1 MRIHQKGIWAF
12 LVLLCASLNARTQ
25 DSLVTDVILIGTK
38 HTAHAGYHSDSL
50 LKVVVNLKPDIILI
64 EQDSVSGIFKTGQFK
79 PIPRW
84 IKYLSRITGWSKN
97 EIEGNMIHKF
107 HRAFPNL
114 IIKPFDV
121 ALNGHER
128 EKNRKEFIKL
138 EKEFEVAMSKAYEN
152 KEMSQYRANVHLTR
166 EQLHT
171 QMSKR
176 LYSVLQEF
184 NTDSTIGITRQIN
197 TLEESH
203 FKALVDSVS
212 SLQPFSKRVYQILE
226 YLQLRDKVMVQQI
239 QRYISAYSGRRIVV
253 ISGFFHR
260 YYQID
265 HLAPKREEM
274 NFRLLHID
282 GKEMTLDENVSFSR

>member
-1 MRIHQKGIWAF
+1 MQMHQKRIWAF
-12 LVLLCASLNARTQ
+12 LLLLCATLSARSQ
-25 DSLVTDVILIGTK
+25 DSLVTDLILIGTK
-38 HTAHAGYHSDSL
+38 HTPHSGYHSDSL

-107 HRAFPNL
+107 HRAFPHV

-128 EKNRKEFIKL
+128 DKNRKEFIQL
-138 EKEFEVAMSKAYEN
+138 EKVFEVAMSKAYVN

-166 EQLHT
+166 EELHT

-176 LYSVLQEF
+176 MYSILQEF
-184 NTDSTIGITRQIN
+184 NTDSTTEIIRQRK

-203 FKALVDSVS
+203 FKALVDSVP
-212 SLQPFSKRVYQILE
+212 SLQPFSKRVYQMFDNW
-226 YLQLRDKVMVQQI
+226 QLRDKVMVQQI
-239 QRYISAYSGRRIVV
+239 QRYILAYPGKRIVA
-253 ISGFFHR
+253 ISGAFHR
-260 YYQID
+260 FYQID

-274 NFRLLHID
+274 NFRLLDIN
-282 GKEMTLDENVSFSR
+282 GKELNLN

>member
-1 MRIHQKGIWAF
+1 MQIHQKRIWAF
-12 LVLLCASLNARTQ
+12 LLLLCATLGARSQ
-25 DSLVTDVILIGTK
+25 DSLVTDLILIGTK

-107 HRAFPNL
+107 HRAFPHV

-128 EKNRKEFIKL
+128 DKNRKEFIQL
-138 EKEFEVAMSKAYEN
+138 EKVFEVAMSKAFDN

-184 NTDSTIGITRQIN
+184 NTDSTTEIIRQLK
-197 TLEESH
+197 TLEENH
-203 FKALVDSVS
+203 FKALVDSVP
-212 SLQPFSKRVYQILE
+212 SLQPFSKRVYQMFDNW
-226 YLQLRDKVMVQQI
+226 QLRDKVMVQQI
-239 QRYISAYSGRRIVV
+239 QRYILAYPGKRIVA
-253 ISGFFHR
+253 ISGAFHR
-260 YYQID
+260 FYQID

-274 NFRLLHID
+274 NFRLLDIN
-282 GKEMTLDENVSFSR
+282 GKELNLN

>member
-1 MRIHQKGIWAF
+1 MQMHQKRIWAF
-12 LVLLCASLNARTQ
+12 LLLLCATLSARSQ
-25 DSLVTDVILIGTK
+25 DSLVTDLILIGTK
-38 HTAHAGYHSDSL
+38 HTPHSGYHSDSL

-107 HRAFPNL
+107 HRAFPNV

-128 EKNRKEFIKL
+128 DKNRKEFIQL
-138 EKEFEVAMSKAYEN
+138 EKVFEVAMSKAYVN

-166 EQLHT
+166 EELHT

-176 LYSVLQEF
+176 MYSILQEF
-184 NTDSTIGITRQIN
+184 NTDSTTEIIRQRK

-203 FKALVDSVS
+203 FKALVDSVP
-212 SLQPFSKRVYQILE
+212 SLQPFSKRVYQMFDNW
-226 YLQLRDKVMVQQI
+226 QLRDKVMVQQI
-239 QRYISAYSGRRIVV
+239 QRYILAYPGKRIVA
-253 ISGFFHR
+253 ISGAFHR
-260 YYQID
+260 FYQID

-274 NFRLLHID
+274 NFRLLDIN
-282 GKEMTLDENVSFSR
+282 GKELNLN

>member
-1 MRIHQKGIWAF
+1 MQMHQKRIWAF
-12 LVLLCASLNARTQ
+12 LLLLCATLGARSQ
-25 DSLVTDVILIGTK
+25 DSLVTDLILIGTK
-38 HTAHAGYHSDSL
+38 HTPHSGYHSDSL

-107 HRAFPNL
+107 HRAFPHV

-128 EKNRKEFIKL
+128 DKNRKEFIQL
-138 EKEFEVAMSKAYEN
+138 EKVFEVAMSKAFDN

-184 NTDSTIGITRQIN
+184 NTDSTTEIIRQLK
-197 TLEESH
+197 TLEENH
-203 FKALVDSVS
+203 FKALVDSVP
-212 SLQPFSKRVYQILE
+212 SLQPFSKRVYQMFDNW
-226 YLQLRDKVMVQQI
+226 QLRDKVMVQQI
-239 QRYISAYSGRRIVV
+239 QRYILAYPGKRIVA
-253 ISGFFHR
+253 ISGAFHR
-260 YYQID
+260 FYQID

-274 NFRLLHID
+274 NFRLLDIN
-282 GKEMTLDENVSFSR
+282 GKELNLN

>member
-1 MRIHQKGIWAF
+1 MQMHQKRIWAF
-12 LVLLCASLNARTQ
+12 LLLLCATLSARSQ

-107 HRAFPNL
+107 HRAFPHV

-128 EKNRKEFIKL
+128 DKNRKEFIQL
-138 EKEFEVAMSKAYEN
+138 EKVFEVAMSKAYVN

-166 EQLHT
+166 EELHT

-176 LYSVLQEF
+176 MYSVLQEF
-184 NTDSTIGITRQIN
+184 NTDSTTEIIRQRK

-203 FKALVDSVS
+203 FKALVDSVP
-212 SLQPFSKRVYQILE
+212 SLQPFSKRVYQMFDNW
-226 YLQLRDKVMVQQI
+226 QLRDKVMVQQI
-239 QRYISAYSGRRIVV
+239 QRYILAYPGKRIVA
-253 ISGFFHR
+253 ISGAFHR
-260 YYQID
+260 FYQID

-274 NFRLLHID
+274 NFRLLDIN
-282 GKEMTLDENVSFSR
+282 GKELNLN

>member
-1 MRIHQKGIWAF
+1 MQIHQKRIWAF
-12 LVLLCASLNARTQ
+12 LLLLCATLSARSQ
-25 DSLVTDVILIGTK
+25 DSLVTDLILIGTK
-38 HTAHAGYHSDSL
+38 HTPHSGYHSDSL

-107 HRAFPNL
+107 HRAFPNV

-128 EKNRKEFIKL
+128 DKNRKEFIQL
-138 EKEFEVAMSKAYEN
+138 EKVFEVAMSKAFDN

-184 NTDSTIGITRQIN
+184 NTDSTTEIIRQLK
-197 TLEESH
+197 TLEENH
-203 FKALVDSVS
+203 FKALVDSVP
-212 SLQPFSKRVYQILE
+212 SLQPFSKRVYQMFDNW
-226 YLQLRDKVMVQQI
+226 QLRDKVMVQQI
-239 QRYISAYSGRRIVV
+239 QRYILAYPGKRIVA
-253 ISGFFHR
+253 ISGAFHR
-260 YYQID
+260 FYQID

-274 NFRLLHID
+274 NFRLLDIN
-282 GKEMTLDENVSFSR
+282 GKELNLN

>member
-1 MRIHQKGIWAF
+1 MQIHQKRIWAF
-12 LVLLCASLNARTQ
+12 LLLLCATLSARSQ
-25 DSLVTDVILIGTK
+25 DSLVTDLILIGTK
-38 HTAHAGYHSDSL
+38 HTPHSGYHSDSL

-107 HRAFPNL
+107 HRAFPHV

-128 EKNRKEFIKL
+128 DKNRKEFIQL
-138 EKEFEVAMSKAYEN
+138 EKVFEVAMSKAFNN

-184 NTDSTIGITRQIN
+184 NTDSTTEIIRQLK
-197 TLEESH
+197 TLEENH
-203 FKALVDSVS
+203 FKALVDSVP

-274 NFRLLHID
+274 NFRLLDIN
-282 GKEMTLDENVSFSR
+282 GKELNLN

>member
-1 MRIHQKGIWAF
+1 MQIHQKRIWAF
-12 LVLLCASLNARTQ
+12 LLLLCVSLNVRSQ
-25 DSLVTDVILIGTK
+25 DSLVTDLILIGTK
-38 HTAHAGYHSDSL
+38 HTPHSGYHSDSL

-107 HRAFPNL
+107 HRAFPHV

-128 EKNRKEFIKL
+128 DKNRKEFIQL
-138 EKEFEVAMSKAYEN
+138 EKVFEVAMSKAFDN

-184 NTDSTIGITRQIN
+184 NTDSTTEIIRQLK
-197 TLEESH
+197 TLEENH
-203 FKALVDSVS
+203 FKALVDSVP
-212 SLQPFSKRVYQILE
+212 SLQPFSKRVYQMFDNW
-226 YLQLRDKVMVQQI
+226 QLRDKVMVQQI
-239 QRYISAYSGRRIVV
+239 QRYILAYPGKRIVA
-253 ISGFFHR
+253 ISGAFHR
-260 YYQID
+260 FYQID

-274 NFRLLHID
+274 NFRLLDIN
-282 GKEMTLDENVSFSR
+282 GKELNLN

>member
-1 MRIHQKGIWAF
+1 MQIHQKGIWAF
-12 LVLLCASLNARTQ
+12 LVLLCATLSARSQ
-25 DSLVTDVILIGTK
+25 DSLVTDLILIGTK
-38 HTAHAGYHSDSL
+38 HTPHSGYHSDSL

-107 HRAFPNL
+107 HRAFPNV

-128 EKNRKEFIKL
+128 DKNRKEFIQL
-138 EKEFEVAMSKAYEN
+138 EKVFEVAMSKAYVN

-166 EQLHT
+166 EELHT

-176 LYSVLQEF
+176 MYSVLQEF
-184 NTDSTIGITRQIN
+184 NTDSTTEIIRQRK

-203 FKALVDSVS
+203 FKALVDSVP
-212 SLQPFSKRVYQILE
+212 SLQPFSKRVYQMFDNW
-226 YLQLRDKVMVQQI
+226 QLRDKVMVQQI
-239 QRYISAYSGRRIVV
+239 QRYILAYPGKRIVA
-253 ISGFFHR
+253 ISGAFHR
-260 YYQID
+260 FYQID

-274 NFRLLHID
+274 NFRLLDIN
-282 GKEMTLDENVSFSR
+282 GKELNLN

>member
-1 MRIHQKGIWAF
+1 MQMHQKRIWAF
-12 LVLLCASLNARTQ
+12 LLLLCATLSARSQ
-25 DSLVTDVILIGTK
+25 DSLVTDLILIGTK
-38 HTAHAGYHSDSL
+38 HTPHAGYHSDSL

-64 EQDSVSGIFKTGQFK
+64 EQDSVSGVFKTGQFK

-84 IKYLSRITGWSKN
+84 IQYLSRITGWSKN
-97 EIEGNMIHKF
+97 DIEGNMIHKF
-107 HRAFPNL
+107 HREFPHV

-128 EKNRKEFIKL
+128 DKNRKEFIQL
-138 EKEFEVAMSKAYEN
+138 EKVFEVAMSKAFDN

-184 NTDSTIGITRQIN
+184 NTDSTTEIIRQLK
-197 TLEESH
+197 TLEENH
-203 FKALVDSVS
+203 FKALVDSVP
-212 SLQPFSKRVYQILE
+212 SLQPFSKRVYQMFDNW
-226 YLQLRDKVMVQQI
+226 QLRDKVMVQQI
-239 QRYISAYSGRRIVV
+239 QRYILAYPGKRIVA
-253 ISGFFHR
+253 ISGAFHR
-260 YYQID
+260 FYQID

-274 NFRLLHID
+274 NFRLLDIN
-282 GKEMTLDENVSFSR
+282 GKELNLN

>member
-1 MRIHQKGIWAF
+1 MQIHQKRIWAF
-12 LVLLCASLNARTQ
+12 LLLLCASLNVRSQ
-25 DSLVTDVILIGTK
+25 DSLVTDLILIGTK
-38 HTAHAGYHSDSL
+38 HTPHSGYHSDSL

-107 HRAFPNL
+107 HRAFPHV

-128 EKNRKEFIKL
+128 DKNRKEFIQL
-138 EKEFEVAMSKAYEN
+138 EKVFEVAMSKAFDN

-184 NTDSTIGITRQIN
+184 NTDSTTEIIRQLK
-197 TLEESH
+197 TLEENH
-203 FKALVDSVS
+203 FKALVDSVP
-212 SLQPFSKRVYQILE
+212 SLQPFSKRVYQMFDNW
-226 YLQLRDKVMVQQI
+226 QLRDKVMVQQI
-239 QRYISAYSGRRIVV
+239 QRYILAYPGKRIVA
-253 ISGFFHR
+253 ISGAFHR
-260 YYQID
+260 FYQID

-274 NFRLLHID
+274 NFRLLDIN
-282 GKEMTLDENVSFSR
+282 GKELNLN